1 MSQEVV
7 GIGGPPPTGTSEQE
21 RRWAIL
27 RWLSVKLNDES
38 HGEILEAAGR
48 FEEFVVGEVA
58 GQKVSK
64 EALSKIEKVEATA
77 SKIVAEAA
85 EAESAFEE

>member
-1 MSQEVV
+1 M
-7 GIGGPPPTGTSEQE
+7 
-21 RRWAIL
+21 
-27 RWLSVKLNDES
+27 KLPDAPQD
-38 HGEILEAAGR
+38 EILEAAGR

-85 EAESAFEE
+85 EAE